1 VGAWLH
7 IAAGEASALTPG
19 SYHAVHVT
27 YLEFLGI
34 FLVPPIAALMALER
48 RRLPRRLG
56 WQIAAIVV
64 VAIVYTAPWDRELI
78 LDHVWTYP
86 SAQVTGSTVLTV
98 PVEEYGFYALQV
110 VLAGLLTASLLRR
123 SESRR

>member
-1 VGAWLH
+1 
-7 IAAGEASALTPG
+7 
-19 SYHAVHVT
+19 VHVT

-34 FLVPPIAALMALER
+34 FLIPPIAALMALER

-56 WQIAAIVV
+56 WQIAAIVT
-64 VAIVYTAPWDRELI
+64 VAIVYTAPWDRKLI

-86 SAQVTGSTVLTV
+86 AGQVLGSTVLRV

-123 SESRR
+123 NEKRR